1 MHLHTQ
7 LSKHVYNI
15 EYACIYMYYIYIY
28 TVHAWSWL
36 ILHVIMHVSLLCLIF
51 ARVVGRALQAESQIG
66 PWSLTPVKS
75 QIQSLLL
82 LSLLFRSISFSL
94 VIPQRKE
101 LRYCTGQI
109 HSSENMLLK
118 WPKQR
123 WFIIIDHHW
132 SLLIIIDQL
141 SLDVNLVGSASSE
154 SGSYKPNRYSCGGF
168 SASPARGPECCEH
181 WGQVARRATGC
192 YRCER
197 SQT

>member
-1 MHLHTQ
+1 M
-7 LSKHVYNI
+7 I
-15 EYACIYMYYIYIY
+15 MIDFACH
-28 TVHAWSWL
+28 HACVPAML
-36 ILHVIMHVSLLCLIF
+36 DLCKGRSCF
-51 ARVVGRALQAESQIG
+51 AGRISDRALKPYPCQ
-66 PWSLTPVKS
+66 K